1 MCVALVACRT
11 GVSTDAHCRD
21 AQHPSGP
28 AAAALAYADAL
39 EQGQLDAAYAL
50 LDPQAGESEAAF
62 RARYADPTVRAARAR
77 QLRASTGELRLAG
90 TPVSVVDR
98 EGWRVI
104 DGGGERAQGTLRD
117 FLSAV
122 DAGDFAG
129 AYALLSGG
137 WRAQYTPAAFAQ
149 DFRAEPLAKERL
161 SRARAALEGAAPR
174 FEGDAVL
181 FPIGEG
187 KAVRLVREDGT
198 FRVAALE

>member
-11 GVSTDAHCRD
+11 GVSGEAHCRD
-21 AQHPSGP
+21 AQPASGP
-28 AAAALAYADAL
+28 AALVLAYAEAL
-39 EQGQLDAAYAL
+39 EQGELDAAYAL

-104 DGGGERAQGTLRD
+104 DGGGELAKETLRA
-117 FLSAV
+117 FLSSV
-122 DAGDFAG
+122 DGGDFAG

-149 DFRAEPLAKERL
+149 DFQAEPLARERL
-161 SRARAALEGAAPR
+161 ARARAALDGAAPQ
-174 FEGDAVL
+174 FEGDTVL
-181 FPIGEG
+181 FPIGDG